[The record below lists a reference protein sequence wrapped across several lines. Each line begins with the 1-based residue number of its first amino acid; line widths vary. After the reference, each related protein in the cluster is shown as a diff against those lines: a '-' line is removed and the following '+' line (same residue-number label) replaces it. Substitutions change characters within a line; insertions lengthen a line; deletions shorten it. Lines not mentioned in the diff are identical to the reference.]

1 MSGRQ
6 NFVAWANLKYGNKFI
21 NIQQARPNLVQ
32 KADTANKFRKHKTKF
47 GISLCYFEGQAKTHE
62 LKAKM

>member
-1 MSGRQ
+1 MGKKLQ
-6 NFVAWANLKYGNKFI
+6 IYNK
-21 NIQQARPNLVQ
+21 QGHKNLVQ